1 MAVSRPGQPVAR
13 GRLPKGT
20 RASVRGHSGS
30 DQSPAI
36 LACALH
42 RGPFPS
48 RPVGEKTLCLPGSC
62 PQHQPGDHL
71 GLEPSTATASRLSS
85 LGQTKTA
92 DTQEPGP
99 ADPPGVLEAASSG
112 SLLPGDTRPWAA
124 PRHQL
129 LEPRAA
135 SAPHPTGPQTPS
147 FPACPRVQPLLT
159 ARHVPSRSPR
169 RQPPSLRA
177 LLPAGDQP
185 RSGLSSAS
193 CGPPT
198 LHSKPTVP
206 HRTPSQAGSLPSPRP
221 PALTPPLSNCPL
233 PQRA

>member
-1 MAVSRPGQPVAR
+1 MGFGDPGGCTEGGPPALVACDPPPHPGRTQPDSQSTHDAFLLVS
-13 GRLPKGT
+13 
-20 RASVRGHSGS
+20 
-30 DQSPAI
+30 
-36 LACALH
+36 
-42 RGPFPS
+42 
-48 RPVGEKTLCLPGSC
+48 
-62 PQHQPGDHL
+62 
-71 GLEPSTATASRLSS
+71 
-85 LGQTKTA
+85 QTKTA